1 MARGDGKALK
11 GRTKGGVLKMAS
23 GGNLAARDA
32 AMGGA
37 AVGSRAEASRSTGS
51 TGGFGGQTSR
61 AEAGG
66 IGGGGSGNRLGA
78 SPRDGGFGGVA
89 RNYPDDRRVDLRGNP
104 NTFNRTERTAAMTSP
119 DAMKAR
125 LGPNAAQAMLDA
137 GVSPED
143 ARLAAESIN
152 LRATDTRSILGDPNP
167 GQRLATANRDG
178 SFSYAPIQ
186 RSTIVKN
193 QTKQFYDRILP
204 DSPLANYTGLDRG
217 FAAAPTTPTT
227 RSISSAPTLPS
238 ARMTSAQDMASIV
251 PGSVSFKREK
261 VFTPFAQTETGLN
274 LLQKSKSPLT
284 YEQAMELK
292 KQFPEG
298 SSIALAG
305 GKPPAG
311 TTAYPATVDG
321 YKVDVFVPNKAG
333 TTTSGPKLGTF
344 NPASPSPTAPQNTQP
359 QSNFGGQT
367 QRAEATFTPR
377 QKPKPEPAATKKT
390 TPKEGDVF
398 VKDGVRYQIRGGK
411 AYNFNVPGGS
421 KSGGSKM
428 EGRFGGRDPDRT
440 RSKRNGGVIKKS
452 DGAASRGKTRGR
464 YI

>member
-1 MARGDGKALK
+1 MARGDGKAQRGYTRGK
-11 GRTKGGVLKMAS
+11 SVIKMAA

-37 AVGSRAEASRSTGS
+37 AVGSRAEASRSTSSGGLGSGSGGLGGS
-51 TGGFGGQTSR
+51 T
-61 AEAGG
+61 
-66 IGGGGSGNRLGA
+66 
-78 SPRDGGFGGVA
+78 RDGGFGGVD
-89 RNYPDDRRVDLRGNP
+89 RGYPDDRRVDLRSNP
-104 NTFNRTERTAAMTSP
+104 NTFSRTESTSALTSP

-125 LGPNAAQAMLDA
+125 LGPNAAQAMVEA
-137 GVSPED
+137 GVAPEW
-143 ARLAAESIN
+143 ARSSADTIN
-152 LRATDTRSILGDPNP
+152 KRATDTRSILGDPNP

-178 SFSYAPIQ
+178 SFSYAPVQ
-186 RSTIVKN
+186 RSTIAKN
-193 QTKQFYDRILP
+193 QMKQIYDRILP

-251 PGSVSFKREK
+251 PGSVTFAREK
-261 VFTPFAQTETGLN
+261 KFTPFAQTETGLS
-274 LLQKSKSPLT
+274 LLQKAKSPLT
-284 YEQAMELK
+284 REQATALQ
-292 KQFPEG
+292 KQFPKG

-311 TTAYPATVDG
+311 TTAYPATVGGFD
-321 YKVDVFVPNKAG
+321 VDVFVPNKAG
-333 TTTSGPKLGTF
+333 TTTLGPKLGTF
-344 NPASPSPTAPQNTQP
+344 NPASPSPPAPQNTQP

-390 TPKEGDVF
+390 TPKEGSVF

-411 AYNFNVPGGS
+411 AYNFNVPSGKKRDKPEKDWRRGG
-421 KSGGSKM
+421 
-428 EGRFGGRDPDRT
+428 GGRDGAPQE
-440 RSKRNGGVIKKS
+440 KKNGGRIN
-452 DGAASRGKTRGR
+452 GAAVRGWTKGKMV
-464 YI
+464 